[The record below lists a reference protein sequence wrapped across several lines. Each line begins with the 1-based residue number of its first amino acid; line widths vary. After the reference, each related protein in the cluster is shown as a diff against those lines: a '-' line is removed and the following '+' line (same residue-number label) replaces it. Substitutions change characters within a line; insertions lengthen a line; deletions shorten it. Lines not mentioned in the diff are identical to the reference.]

1 MRYLFSLSKKFSVF
15 NLTLFSVNTLCPK
28 PCAGASRIG
37 ENQVAKE
44 IQFYSNDPLK
54 SRERE
59 TKRAAL
65 EHLYQLNA
73 DGNRTYLFDSNQLN
87 SFALDEVRIF
97 KARKLVMNREFEKS
111 FFKNDIALIELES
124 DVKFTDA
131 IRPVCLINEAMFLDA
146 TMLSGRTKRQVNDLT
161 DQDEKQDDSN
171 QKFAAEERWLMK
183 QEFEAFGF
191 GRIGFNKVG
200 SAKLQKLTL
209 HYEPLSRCRAEWSS
223 KMAFYGS
230 LIDES
235 QICAINK
242 YSSIW

>member
-1 MRYLFSLSKKFSVF
+1 M
-15 NLTLFSVNTLCPK
+15 VN
-28 PCAGASRIG
+28 
-37 ENQVAKE
+37 
-44 IQFYSNDPLK
+44 FYSNDPLK
-54 SRERE
+54 SRDRE

-73 DGNRTYLFDSNQLN
+73 DGNRTYLFDSSQLT
-87 SFALDEVRIF
+87 SFVLDEVRIYRAKKF
-97 KARKLVMNREFEKS
+97 VLNREFEKS

-131 IRPVCLINEAMFLDA
+131 IRPVCLIDEGMYLGAE
-146 TMLSGRTKRQVNDLT
+146 SGSPGRRSKNDLN
-161 DQDEKQDDSN
+161 DSGEKKDDSKVR
-171 QKFAAEERWLMK
+171 KFAVEESWLMR

-191 GRIGFNKVG
+191 GRVGFNKAG

-209 HYEPLSRCRAEWSS
+209 HYEPLSRCRAKWSS
-223 KMAFYGS
+223 KLAFYGS
-230 LIDES
+230 LIDET